1 MCLFGSEG
9 KEIGDKTAEQKDFE
23 LTSSHKHTKN
33 HKELQNNH
41 WWKRLEPTRE
51 EIFGQQI

>member
-23 LTSSHKHTKN
+23 LTSSHKHTKKN
-33 HKELQNNH
+33 H
-41 WWKRLEPTRE
+41 
-51 EIFGQQI
+51 